1 MNNDNSDNNIN
12 NDNDNDS
19 SNSNNQTI
27 FLALSVQYH
36 TNTFHALNML
46 IPIIVRLT
54 LFKSKKYF
62 YS

>member
-1 MNNDNSDNNIN
+1 MNNDNSVNN
-12 NDNDNDS
+12 NDNNNDS

-62 YS
+62 CS

>member
-1 MNNDNSDNNIN
+1 MNNDNSVNN
-12 NDNDNDS
+12 NDNNNDS

-36 TNTFHALNML
+36 TNTFYALNML

-62 YS
+62 CS

>member
-1 MNNDNSDNNIN
+1 MNNDNSVNN
-12 NDNDNDS
+12 NDNNNDS
-19 SNSNNQTI
+19 SNSNNKTI

-46 IPIIVRLT
+46 IPIIVTLT

>member
-1 MNNDNSDNNIN
+1 MNNDNSVNN
-12 NDNDNDS
+12 NDNNNDS

-46 IPIIVRLT
+46 IPIIVTLT